1 MFGAIIVISDHK
13 IGTATWWRLTS
24 EKSKSVATAH
34 LLQCIRFVTAAGG
47 SSTTTATRCLHQTQ
61 HNPQKAFLLLSHAQ
75 PTSTRGRSPKLD
87 RCFRPQH
94 K

>member
-47 SSTTTATRCLHQTQ
+47 SSTTTATGCLHQTQ
-61 HNPQKAFLLLSHAQ
+61 FYPQKAFLLLSHATNFH
-75 PTSTRGRSPKLD
+75 PGPVTTKLD
-87 RCFRPQH
+87 RWFRPQH